1 MKWYVLRAISG
12 KEAQVKEYIDAEI
25 KNNHFNGY
33 VSQVLI
39 PTEKV
44 FQVRN
49 GKRIVKERTYLPGYV
64 LVEAALVG
72 EIAHELRNTPNVIG
86 FLGGSENPTP
96 LRQAEVNRIL
106 GTVDELMEENQDI
119 LIPYSVGASEEE
131 SGQMISFLFVYSTS
145 AYVRPSR
152 VVERVSAS
160 AGVNEEGKLEIR
172 IENTGSVHQMLNS
185 LSVTVTG
192 DNGASYALSEEEM
205 GTINGQNLL
214 AGSTLRIVIDIP
226 EALSGASSYTA
237 EVGYDYSY
245 SA

>member
-1 MKWYVLRAISG
+1 MSEVTMKWYVLRAISG
-12 KEAQVKEYIDAEI
+12 KEAKVKEYIDAEI

-119 LIPYSVGASEEE
+119 LIPYSVGEAVKVSEGPFNGFTGVIEE
-131 SGQMISFLFVYSTS
+131 VNNEKKKLTVMVKVFGRNTPLVLGFMQ
-145 AYVRPSR
+145 
-152 VVERVSAS
+152 VEK
-160 AGVNEEGKLEIR
+160 E
-172 IENTGSVHQMLNS
+172 
-185 LSVTVTG
+185 
-192 DNGASYALSEEEM
+192 
-205 GTINGQNLL
+205 
-214 AGSTLRIVIDIP
+214 
-226 EALSGASSYTA
+226 
-237 EVGYDYSY
+237 
-245 SA
+245 